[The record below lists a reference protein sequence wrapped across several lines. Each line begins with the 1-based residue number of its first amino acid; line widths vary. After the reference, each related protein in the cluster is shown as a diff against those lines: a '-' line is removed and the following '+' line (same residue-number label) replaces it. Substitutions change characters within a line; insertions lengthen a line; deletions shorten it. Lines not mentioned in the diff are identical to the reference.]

1 MDDKFHSKAM
11 ELKGLM
17 GTVFKSTHMAM
28 EKRLSEKYSDL
39 SRLQF
44 NILMMISHVG
54 PQTISDL
61 SKKIGVDP
69 STLVPSVDALERKGF
84 ALRGRDPNDR
94 RRVPLSLTDKGV
106 ELTEKVKVI
115 HDDDPMLVGLRNMGE
130 EDVHQLLTLMCKLIH
145 NMPDS
150 ESMMEQMHSRLSAYG
165 IKDMICKQ
173 QE

>member
-1 MDDKFHSKAM
+1 MDDKLHANAL
-11 ELKGLM
+11 ELRGLM
-17 GTVFKSTHMAM
+17 GTIFKSTHQAM
-28 EKRLSEKYSDL
+28 EKRLSEEYSDI

-44 NILMMISHVG
+44 SIMMMISHTG
-54 PQTISDL
+54 PQTISEL

-84 ALRGRDPNDR
+84 AVRGRDPKDR

-106 ELTEKVKVI
+106 ELTDKVKVVS
-115 HDDDPMLVGLRNMGE
+115 DDDPMLMGLRDMHDD
-130 EDVHQLLTLMCKLIH
+130 DVRQLLTLLCKLIH

-150 ESMMEQMHSRLSAYG
+150 ESMIEQLHSRLSAYG
-165 IKDMICKQ
+165 IKDVLCKQ